1 MVEIYDTRTLAG
13 VIRVM
18 KPLQPYWLQYFPRE
32 LTFDSADIQFDM
44 VADDRR
50 LAPFVAP
57 NVQGRIMSELGH
69 TAKVFR
75 PAYVKPKHVVDPSRG
90 LPRMAGE
97 ALMGEMSPGQ
107 RIMAI
112 IAENLRRER
121 EMIERRWEWMAAK
134 ALIDGAVTVSGE
146 DYPSVTVS
154 FGRHADLAET
164 LLTTERWSQTT
175 ATPLADIAAKR
186 KRAFELSRSPITRL
200 TFGADAWEY
209 FTAHAD
215 VRELLST
222 QIRGTTTDF
231 SLVVAGDAPFEYMG
245 TLSGT
250 NGTGRLELYRYS
262 DQYENDSGTATD
274 VLDTN
279 TVVGTGPGIQ
289 GVRCFGAIRDLD
301 AGPTGLAAMAM
312 FPKMWKEP
320 DPSVAYTMLQSAPLM
335 VPAQPNACFKL
346 KVH

>member
-1 MVEIYDTRTLAG
+1 MYDTRTLLG

-18 KPLQPYWLQYFPRE
+18 KPLTPYWLQYFPRT
-32 LTFDSADIQFDM
+32 LTFDSMDIQFDM
-44 VADDRR
+44 VADSRV

-57 NVQGRIMSELGH
+57 NVQGRVMAQLGH

-75 PAYVKPKHVVDPSRG
+75 PAYVKPKHAVDPSQG

-97 ALMGEMSPGQ
+97 ALAGEMSAGQ
-107 RIMAI
+107 RVQAI
-112 IAENLRRER
+112 IVENMRRER

-134 ALIDGAVTVSGE
+134 AIIDGQVTVSGE
-146 DYPSVTVS
+146 DYPAVTVA

-175 ATPLADIAAKR
+175 ATPLADIATKR
-186 KRAFELSRSPITRL
+186 KRSFELARTPITRL

-209 FTAHAD
+209 FSTHAD
-215 VRELLST
+215 VTALLST
-222 QIRGTTTDF
+222 QQRGSTTDF
-231 SLVVAGDAPFEYMG
+231 SLVAADPGPFEYMG
-245 TLSGT
+245 RLAGSAGI
-250 NGTGRLELYRYS
+250 GGLELYRYS
-262 DQYENDSGTATD
+262 DQYDDDSGTATD

-279 TVVGTGPGIQ
+279 TVIGTGPGIQ

-301 AGPTGLAAMAM
+301 AGPNGLAALEM
-312 FPKMWKEP
+312 FPKMWQVP
-320 DPSVAYTMLQSAPLM
+320 DPSTAYTMIQSAPLM
-335 VPAQPNACFKL
+335 VPAQPNGSFKL

>member
-1 MVEIYDTRTLAG
+1 VELYDTRALIG

-18 KPLQPYWLQYFPRE
+18 KPLTPYWLQYFPRT
-32 LTFDSADIQFDM
+32 LTFDSMDIQFDM
-44 VADDRR
+44 VADSRV

-57 NVQGRIMSELGH
+57 NVQGRVMAQLGH

-75 PAYVKPKHVVDPSRG
+75 PAYVKPKHAVDPSQG

-97 ALMGEMSPGQ
+97 ALAGEMSAGQ
-107 RIMAI
+107 RVQAI
-112 IAENLRRER
+112 IVENMRRER

-134 ALIDGAVTVSGE
+134 AIIDGQVTVSGE

-186 KRAFELSRSPITRL
+186 KRSFELARTPITRL

-209 FTAHAD
+209 FSEHAD
-215 VRELLST
+215 VTALLSN
-222 QIRGTTTDF
+222 QQRGSTTDF
-231 SLVVAGDAPFEYMG
+231 SLVAADPGPFEYMG
-245 TLSGT
+245 
-250 NGTGRLELYRYS
+250 RLAGSAGIGGLDLYRYS
-262 DQYENDSGTATD
+262 DQYDDDSGTATD

-279 TVVGTGPGIQ
+279 TVVGTGPGLQ
-289 GVRCFGAIRDLD
+289 GVRCFGAIKDLD
-301 AGPTGLAAMAM
+301 AGPNGLAALEM
-312 FPKMWKEP
+312 FPKMWTVP
-320 DPSVAYTMLQSAPLM
+320 DPSTAYTMIQSAPLM
-335 VPAQPNACFKL
+335 VPAQPNGSFKL

>member
-1 MVEIYDTRTLAG
+1 MELYDTRTLIG

-18 KPLQPYWLQYFPRE
+18 KPLTPYWLQYFPRT
-32 LTFDSADIQFDM
+32 LTFDSMDIQFDM
-44 VADDRR
+44 VADSRV

-57 NVQGRIMSELGH
+57 NVQGRVMGNLGH

-75 PAYVKPKHVVDPSRG
+75 PAYVKPKHVVEPSRG

-97 ALMGEMSPGQ
+97 ALAGEMSAGQ
-107 RIMAI
+107 RLQAI
-112 IAENLRRER
+112 IVENMRLER

-134 ALIDGAVTVSGE
+134 AVIDGQVTVSGE
-146 DYPSVTVS
+146 DYPAQTVS

-175 ATPLADIAAKR
+175 STPLADIAAKR
-186 KRAFELSRSPITRL
+186 KRAFELARAPITRL

-209 FTAHAD
+209 FSQHAS
-215 VRELLST
+215 VKALLST
-222 QIRGTTTDF
+222 ESRGSTTDYT
-231 SLVVAGDAPFEYMG
+231 LVAPEPGPFEFMG
-245 TLSGT
+245 LLAGT
-250 NGTGRLELYRYS
+250 NGIGRLELYRYS
-262 DQYENDSGTATD
+262 DQYDDDAGTATD

-289 GVRCFGAIRDLD
+289 GVRCFGAIKDLD
-301 AGPTGLAAMAM
+301 AGPNGLAALEM
-312 FPKMWKEP
+312 FPKMWTVP
-320 DPSVAYTMLQSAPLM
+320 DPSTAYTMIQSAPLM
-335 VPAQPNACFKL
+335 VPAQPNGSFKL